1 VSVRHRLEYA
11 GYRLT
16 GFLARRLPAGA
27 TRRLAARL
35 AAWSFHRGG
44 VRTRRTLANL
54 RIAYP
59 DLPEERRREI
69 GRRSFENF
77 AVNVIDWVR
86 SESWTSEDLRARV
99 ELRGEEHLHAAL
111 AGGRGALMLTL
122 HLGNFEI
129 AASVPPLCGV
139 EFSVVGRPTG
149 NRLLYRR
156 IVEGRERTGTHVIDR
171 TGALRGMLRALRQG
185 HLVGVLN
192 DHYARRSRG
201 GIFVPLFGVR
211 CLTSAGLAMV
221 ALRTGAP
228 VIPGYTVPVGED
240 RFLVTWEPP
249 LEIPRTG
256 DRKRDV
262 EEATARF
269 NGALES
275 IIRRHPEQWLWGNR
289 RFRHSPDLDYDPYA

>member
-1 VSVRHRLEYA
+1 MSARHLLEYA
-11 GYRLT
+11 AYRL
-16 GFLARRLPAGA
+16 GGALVRRLPRASA
-27 TRRLAARL
+27 HRLAVGVASRV
-35 AAWSFHRGG
+35 FERGG
-44 VRTRRTLANL
+44 RSTHRTLANL

-69 GRRSFENF
+69 GRRSFENV
-77 AVNVIDWVR
+77 AVNAIDWLR
-86 SESWTSEDLRARV
+86 SESWTSEELRARV
-99 ELRGEEHLHAAL
+99 EVRGEEHLGAAL

-129 AASVPPLCGV
+129 AASVPPLWGF

-171 TGALRGMLRALRQG
+171 TGALRGMIRALRQG
-185 HLVGVLN
+185 HAVGILN
-192 DHYARRSRG
+192 DHYTRRSRG
-201 GIFVPLFGVR
+201 GIFAPLFGVR

-228 VIPGYTVPVGED
+228 VIPGYTVRDGED
-240 RFLVTWEPP
+240 RFVVTWQPP
-249 LEIPRTG
+249 LELPRTG

-262 EEATARF
+262 EEATTRF
-269 NGALES
+269 NAALES
-275 IIRRHPEQWLWGNR
+275 IIRKHPEQWLWGTR
-289 RFRHSPDLDYDPYA
+289 RFRYSPDLDCDPYA

>member
-1 VSVRHRLEYA
+1 MTVRHGLEYA
-11 GYRLT
+11 GYRLA
-16 GFLARRLPAGA
+16 GALVRRLPRAA
-27 TRRLAARL
+27 AHRLAARL
-35 AAWSFHRGG
+35 ASLAFERGG

-77 AVNVIDWVR
+77 AVNAIDWLR
-86 SESWTSEDLRARV
+86 SESWTSDELRARV
-99 ELRGEEHLHAAL
+99 EVRGEEHLRTAL
-111 AGGRGALMLTL
+111 AGGRGALILTL

-129 AASVPPLCGV
+129 AASAPPLWGF

-149 NRLLYRR
+149 NKLLYRR

-171 TGALRGMLRALRQG
+171 KGALRGMLRALRQG
-185 HLVGVLN
+185 QVVGILN
-192 DHYARRSRG
+192 DHYIRRSRG

-211 CLTSAGLAMV
+211 CLTSSGLAMV

-228 VIPGYTVPVGED
+228 VVPGYTVREGED
-240 RFLVTWEPP
+240 RFVVTWEPP

-269 NGALES
+269 NAALES
-275 IIRRHPEQWLWGNR
+275 IIRRYPEQWLWGNR

>member
-1 VSVRHRLEYA
+1 
-11 GYRLT
+11 
-16 GFLARRLPAGA
+16 
-27 TRRLAARL
+27 
-35 AAWSFHRGG
+35 
-44 VRTRRTLANL
+44 
-54 RIAYP
+54 
-59 DLPEERRREI
+59 
-69 GRRSFENF
+69 
-77 AVNVIDWVR
+77 
-86 SESWTSEDLRARV
+86 
-99 ELRGEEHLHAAL
+99 
-111 AGGRGALMLTL
+111 
-122 HLGNFEI
+122 
-129 AASVPPLCGV
+129 
-139 EFSVVGRPTG
+139 
-149 NRLLYRR
+149 
-156 IVEGRERTGTHVIDR
+156 
-171 TGALRGMLRALRQG
+171 MLRALRQG
-185 HLVGVLN
+185 HLVGILN
-192 DHYARRSRG
+192 DHYTRRSRG